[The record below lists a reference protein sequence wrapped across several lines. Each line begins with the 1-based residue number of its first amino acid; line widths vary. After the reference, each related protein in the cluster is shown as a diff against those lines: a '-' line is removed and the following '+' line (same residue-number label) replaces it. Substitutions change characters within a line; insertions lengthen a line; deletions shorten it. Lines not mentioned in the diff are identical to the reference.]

1 MFLVRRLSCYLI
13 MKIALCQFDIAWLE
27 RSKNFATVRRLVQV
41 NPASEDSLLVLPE
54 MFATGFSLD
63 TNETREWSGGETES
77 FLGDLAQDCHSYI
90 LAGSVRAGSAGS
102 SRNEAVL
109 ISPRGREVGSYA
121 KIHLF
126 SGAGEDREHS
136 AGQSVEVF
144 TIGDTTIAPFVC
156 YDLRFPEI
164 FRLATQKRA
173 EVLVVIANWPQVRI
187 EHWLTLL
194 RARAIENQAYA
205 VGVNRIGKDPAHDY
219 PGRSLVVDSRGN
231 VVFDAGDR
239 EGVFEVELDL
249 AGLRAWR
256 EEFPALRD
264 SRFY

>member
-1 MFLVRRLSCYLI
+1 
-13 MKIALCQFDIAWLE
+13 MKIALCQFDVAWLD
-27 RSKNFATVRRLVQV
+27 RPKNFATVRRLVEA
-41 NPASEDSLLVLPE
+41 NPVSEDGLLVLPE
-54 MFATGFSLD
+54 MFATGFSMD
-63 TNETREWSGGETES
+63 TNETREWSGGETEV
-77 FLGDLAQDCHSYI
+77 FLGELAHDCSSHV
-90 LAGSVRAGSAGS
+90 LAGAVRAASAGT
-102 SRNEAVL
+102 SRNVAVL

-126 SGAGEDREHS
+126 SGAGEDREHT
-136 AGQSVEVF
+136 AGQNIEVF
-144 TIGDTTIAPFVC
+144 EIGDTTVAPFVC

-173 EVLVVIANWPQVRI
+173 EVFVVIANWPQVRI

-194 RARAIENQAYA
+194 KARAIENQAYA
-205 VGVNRIGKDPAHDY
+205 VGVNRIGKDPAHEY
-219 PGRSLVVDSRGN
+219 PGRSLVVDPRGN

-249 AGLRAWR
+249 SGLRAWR